1 MYTSGTMFVRITN
14 SGKDGK
20 YHYVQLVE
28 SNRAK
33 DTGTVKTTVIHNFGL
48 QEEVDLKS
56 IERLIES
63 LASILLDGSP
73 LTTKSVKRFE
83 FLGSREIGPCWLLD
97 GLWKRLG
104 ITNAIESL
112 VKEHRFRTPIERML
126 FAMVAQRIVA
136 PGSKLSIERWLE
148 KSVLIE
154 GLPSV
159 DVHRLYA
166 AMDLLIESN
175 EAIQHRVFTQMTKAF
190 DLDLDLDILLLDTTS
205 TYFEIEEEDQ
215 HEGALRKRGHS
226 KDNHPELAQVVVA
239 FAVTKTGIPVR
250 CWVWPGN
257 TSDQQIVQE
266 VKHDL
271 GQWNLGRIIM
281 AQDTGFNSEHNR
293 QVLLQSAGDYIIG
306 EKLRVGSKGEAVEA
320 LHRAGRYRQ
329 IERES
334 RILLCKD
341 VSIDA
346 GTALERRYVIVQNP
360 ESATRDAANRN
371 DIVAAARKKLEGL
384 SQLSDEPH
392 RKAACE
398 LRSHGTYGRY
408 IGQRHDGTLFID
420 DDKIAREALLDGKFL
435 ISTSLLKLPVE
446 DVVYGYKQLFEIERV
461 FKDLKHVVEVRPVYH
476 RLDDRIRAH
485 VLICFLAM
493 VLVRC
498 AERSVNM
505 TWRDIGYT
513 VTDIRVGKTVSAD
526 GELWL
531 TSPLDS
537 AQKELFKT
545 LKIKHPPKVWDYK
558 TRKKLPETV

>member
-1 MYTSGTMFVRITN
+1 MFIRVTN

-33 DTGTVKTTVIHNFGL
+33 DSGNVKTTVIHNFGL
-48 QEEVDLKS
+48 REEVDLKS

-63 LASILLDGSP
+63 LSTILPDSSP
-73 LTTKSVKRFE
+73 HARKGAQGFE
-83 FLGSREIGPCWLLD
+83 FLGSREVGPCWLLD

-104 ITNAIESL
+104 IDTAIESL

-136 PGSKLSIERWLE
+136 PGSKLAIERWLE

-175 EAIQHRVFTQMTKAF
+175 EAIQHEIFKHMTKA
-190 DLDLDLDILLLDTTS
+190 LDLDVNILLLDTTS
-205 TYFEIEEEDQ
+205 TYFEIEEEDEY
-215 HEGALRKRGHS
+215 EGALRKRGHS
-226 KDNHPELAQVVVA
+226 KDNHPELAQAVVA
-239 FAVTKTGIPVR
+239 FAVTTAGIPLR

-257 TSDQQIVQE
+257 TSDQQIIQQ

-271 GQWNLGRIIM
+271 AQWNLGRVIM
-281 AQDTGFNSEHNR
+281 VQDAGFNSERNR
-293 QVLLQSAGDYIIG
+293 QILVQSAGDFIIG

-329 IERES
+329 IEREG

-341 VSIDA
+341 VSIDE

-360 ESATRDAANRN
+360 EAATRDAAKRD
-371 DIVAAARKKLEGL
+371 DIIAAARKKLETIA
-384 SQLSDEPH
+384 QLSDEPH
-392 RKAACE
+392 KKAACA

-408 IGQRHDGTLFID
+408 IGQRQDGTLFID
-420 DDKIAREALLDGKFL
+420 EDKIAREALLDGKFL
-435 ISTSLLKLPVE
+435 ISTSLKNLPVE
-446 DVVYGYKQLFEIERV
+446 DVVYGYKQLFEVERV
-461 FKDLKHVVEVRPVYH
+461 FRDLKHVVEIRPVYH
-476 RLDDRIRAH
+476 HLDDRIRAH
-485 VLICFLAM
+485 VLICFIAM
-493 VLVRC
+493 VLVRF
-498 AERSVNM
+498 AEHSVNM
-505 TWRDIGYT
+505 SWRDIMHT
-513 VTDIRVGKTVSAD
+513 VVDIRVGMTRSTN

-531 TSPLDS
+531 TSPFDD

-558 TRKKLPETV
+558 ARTTV

>member
-1 MYTSGTMFVRITN
+1 MFVRVTN

-63 LASILLDGSP
+63 LASILPDGSP
-73 LTTKSVKRFE
+73 LTTKGAKGFE

-190 DLDLDLDILLLDTTS
+190 DLDLDILLLDTTS

-329 IERES
+329 IEREG

-346 GTALERRYVIVQNP
+346 GTAPERRYVIVQNP

-537 AQKELFKT
+537 AQKELFKM

-558 TRKKLPETV
+558 ARKKLPKTV

>member
-1 MYTSGTMFVRITN
+1 MVYIGGIMFVRVTN

-33 DTGTVKTTVIHNFGL
+33 DSGTVKTTVIHNFGL
-48 QEEVDLKS
+48 REEVDFKS

-63 LASILLDGSP
+63 LASILPDGSP
-73 LTTKSVKRFE
+73 YAAKGAQGFE
-83 FLGSREIGPCWLLD
+83 FLGSRESGPCWLLD

-104 ITNAIESL
+104 INKAIESL
-112 VKEHRFRTPIERML
+112 VKEHRYRTPIERML

-190 DLDLDLDILLLDTTS
+190 DLDLDILLLDTTS
-205 TYFEIEEEDQ
+205 TYFEIEEEDTY
-215 HEGALRKRGHS
+215 EGALRTRGHS
-226 KDNHPELAQVVVA
+226 KDGHPELAQVVVA

-257 TSDQQIVQE
+257 TSDQAIVQE

-281 AQDTGFNSEHNR
+281 VQDAGFNCERNR
-293 QVLLQSAGDYIIG
+293 QILLQSAGDYIIG

-329 IERES
+329 IEREGK
-334 RILLCKD
+334 ILLCKD
-341 VSIDA
+341 VFIDA

-360 ESATRDAANRN
+360 EAATRDAANRN
-371 DIVAAARKKLEGL
+371 SIVAAARKKLEAL

-392 RKAACE
+392 KKAACE
-398 LRSHGTYGRY
+398 LRSHGTYGRF

-420 DDKIAREALLDGKFL
+420 EEKIAREALLDGKFL

-446 DVVYGYKQLFEIERV
+446 DVVYGYKQLFEVERV
-461 FKDLKHVVEVRPVYH
+461 FRDLKHVVEVRPVYH
-476 RLDDRIRAH
+476 RLDDRIRSH

-498 AERSVNM
+498 AERSLNM
-505 TWRDIGYT
+505 TWHDIMHT
-513 VTDIRVGKTVSAD
+513 VTDIRVGMTRSTD
-526 GELWL
+526 GEVWL
-531 TSPLDS
+531 TSPLDD
-537 AQKELFKT
+537 AQKELFRT
-545 LKIKHPPKVWDYK
+545 LQIKLPPKIWDYK
-558 TRKKLPETV
+558 ARQKQPKTV

>member
-1 MYTSGTMFVRITN
+1 MFIRVTN

-33 DTGTVKTTVIHNFGL
+33 DSGTVKTTVIHNFGL
-48 QEEVDLKS
+48 REEVDFKS

-63 LASILLDGSP
+63 LASILPEGSP
-73 LTTKSVKRFE
+73 YAAKGAQGFG

-104 ITNAIESL
+104 MNTAIESL
-112 VKEHRFRTPIERML
+112 VKEHRYRTPIERML

-154 GLPSV
+154 NLASV

-175 EAIQHRVFTQMTKAF
+175 EAIQHRVFIQMTKAF
-190 DLDLDLDILLLDTTS
+190 DLDLDILLLDTTS

-257 TSDQQIVQE
+257 TSDQAIVQE

-281 AQDTGFNSEHNR
+281 AQDAGFNSERNR

-329 IERES
+329 IEREG

-341 VSIDA
+341 VSIDE
-346 GTALERRYVIVQNP
+346 GTALERRSVIVQNP
-360 ESATRDAANRN
+360 EAAIRDAAKRG
-371 DIVAAARKKLEGL
+371 DIVAAARKKLETL
-384 SQLSDEPH
+384 SQLSGEPH

-408 IGQRHDGTLFID
+408 IGQHHDGTLFID
-420 DDKIAREALLDGKFL
+420 EVKIAREALLDGKFL
-435 ISTSLLKLPVE
+435 ISTSLLRLPVE
-446 DVVYGYKQLFEIERV
+446 DIVYGYKQLFEVERV
-461 FKDLKHVVEVRPVYH
+461 FRDLKHVVEVRPVYH
-476 RLDDRIRAH
+476 RLDDRIRSH

-493 VLVRC
+493 VLVRV
-498 AERSVNM
+498 AEQTLSM
-505 TWRDIGYT
+505 SWRDIAHT
-513 VTDIRVGKTVSAD
+513 LTDIRVGHTRGPD
-526 GELWL
+526 GDLWL
-531 TSPLDS
+531 TSPLD
-537 AQKELFKT
+537 ATQKELFKA
-545 LKIKHPPKVWDYK
+545 LKIKTPPRVWDYK
-558 TRKKLPETV
+558 ARKKQPESV

>member
-1 MYTSGTMFVRITN
+1 MFIRVTN

-33 DTGTVKTTVIHNFGL
+33 DSKSVKTTVIHNFGL
-48 QEEVDLKS
+48 REEVDLKS

-63 LASILLDGSP
+63 LASILPDGSP
-73 LTTKSVKRFE
+73 LATKGAKGFE
-83 FLGSREIGPCWLLD
+83 FLGSREMGPCWLLD

-104 ITNAIESL
+104 INKAIESL
-112 VKEHRFRTPIERML
+112 VKEHRYRTPIERML

-136 PGSKLSIERWLE
+136 PGSKLSVERWLD

-154 GLPSV
+154 GLACV

-175 EAIQHRVFTQMTKAF
+175 EAVQHRVFTQMTKAF
-190 DLDLDLDILLLDTTS
+190 DLDLDILLLDTTS
-205 TYFEIEEEDQ
+205 TYFEIEEEDR

-257 TSDQQIVQE
+257 TSDQQIVQD

-271 GQWNLGRIIM
+271 GQWNLGRLIM
-281 AQDTGFNSEHNR
+281 VQDAGFNSERNR
-293 QVLLQSAGDYIIG
+293 QILVQSAGDYIIG

-329 IERES
+329 IEREG

-341 VSIDA
+341 VSIDD

-360 ESATRDAANRN
+360 EAATRDAAKRE
-371 DIVAAARKKLEGL
+371 DIVAAARKKLENL
-384 SQLSDEPH
+384 SQLLGEPH

-408 IGQRHDGTLFID
+408 IGQRHNGTLFVD
-420 DDKIAREALLDGKFL
+420 EDKIARESLLDGKFL

-446 DVVYGYKQLFEIERV
+446 DVVYGYKQLFEVERV
-461 FKDLKHVVEVRPVYH
+461 FRDLKHVVEVRPVYH
-476 RLDDRIRAH
+476 RLDDRIRSH

-505 TWRDIGYT
+505 TWRDIMHT
-513 VTDIRVGKTVSAD
+513 VTDIRVGKTISAD

-531 TSPLDS
+531 TSPLDDT
-537 AQKELFKT
+537 QRELFKA
-545 LKIKHPPKVWDYK
+545 LKLKHPPKVWDY
-558 TRKKLPETV
+558 RAH

>member
-1 MYTSGTMFVRITN
+1 MFIRVTN
-14 SGKDGK
+14 SGKDGN

-28 SNRAK
+28 SNRDK
-33 DTGTVKTTVIHNFGL
+33 DSGNVKTSVIHNFGL
-48 QEEVDLKS
+48 REQVDLKS

-63 LASILLDGSP
+63 LASILPDGSQS
-73 LTTKSVKRFE
+73 TSKSTKGFE
-83 FLGSREIGPCWLLD
+83 FLGSREIGPCWLID

-104 ITNAIESL
+104 INKAIESL
-112 VKEHRFRTPIERML
+112 VKDHQFRTPVERMV
-126 FAMVAQRIVA
+126 FAMVAQRIIA
-136 PGSKLSIERWLE
+136 PGSKLSVERWLE

-159 DVHRLYA
+159 DVHRLYT

-175 EAIQHRVFTQMTKAF
+175 EAVQHSVFTQLTKAF
-190 DLDLDLDILLLDTTS
+190 DLDLDMLLLDTTS

-215 HEGALRKRGHS
+215 YEGALRKRGHS

-239 FAVTKTGIPVR
+239 FAVTKNGIPVR

-271 GQWNLGRIIM
+271 SQWNLGRLIM
-281 AQDTGFNSEHNR
+281 ALDTGFNSERNR
-293 QVLLQSAGDYIIG
+293 QILMQCAGDYIIG

-329 IERES
+329 IERDGK
-334 RILLCKD
+334 ILLCKD
-341 VSIDA
+341 VFIDQ
-346 GTALERRYVIVQNP
+346 GTAQERRYVIVQNP
-360 ESATRDAANRN
+360 ESATRDAAKRD
-371 DIVAAARKKLEGL
+371 DIVATARKKLKAL
-384 SQLSDEPH
+384 SQLVGEPH

-398 LRSHGTYGRY
+398 LRSHETYGRY

-420 DDKIAREALLDGKFL
+420 DEKIAREKLLDGKFL
-435 ISTSLLKLPVE
+435 VSTSLTKLPVE
-446 DVVYGYKQLFEIERV
+446 DIVYGYKQLFEIERA
-461 FKDLKHVVEVRPVYH
+461 FKDTKHVVDVRPVYH

-493 VLVRC
+493 VLLRC
-498 AERSVNM
+498 AERSLGM
-505 TWRDIGYT
+505 TWRDIMHT
-513 VTDIRVGKTVSAD
+513 VTDIRVGKTRSAD

-531 TSPLDS
+531 TSPLDDTQRS
-537 AQKELFKT
+537 LFKA
-545 LKIKHPPKVWDYK
+545 LRIKQPPKVWDFK
-558 TRKKLPETV
+558 AHKKLPDAV

>member
-1 MYTSGTMFVRITN
+1 M
-14 SGKDGK
+14 
-20 YHYVQLVE
+20 
-28 SNRAK
+28 
-33 DTGTVKTTVIHNFGL
+33 
-48 QEEVDLKS
+48 
-56 IERLIES
+56 
-63 LASILLDGSP
+63 
-73 LTTKSVKRFE
+73 
-83 FLGSREIGPCWLLD
+83 
-97 GLWKRLG
+97 
-104 ITNAIESL
+104 
-112 VKEHRFRTPIERML
+112 VKEHRYRTPIERML

-136 PGSKLSIERWLE
+136 PGSKLSVERWLD

-154 GLPSV
+154 GLACV

-175 EAIQHRVFTQMTKAF
+175 EAVQHRVFTQMTKAF
-190 DLDLDLDILLLDTTS
+190 DLDLDILLLDTTS
-205 TYFEIEEEDQ
+205 TYFEIEEEDR

-257 TSDQQIVQE
+257 TSDQQIVQD

-271 GQWNLGRIIM
+271 GQWNLGRLIM
-281 AQDTGFNSEHNR
+281 VQDAGFNSERNR
-293 QVLLQSAGDYIIG
+293 QILVQSAGDYIIG

-329 IERES
+329 IEREG

-341 VSIDA
+341 VSIDD

-360 ESATRDAANRN
+360 EAATRDAAKRE
-371 DIVAAARKKLEGL
+371 DIVAAARKKLENL
-384 SQLSDEPH
+384 SQLLGEPH

-408 IGQRHDGTLFID
+408 IGQRHNGTLFVD
-420 DDKIAREALLDGKFL
+420 EDKIARESLLDGKFL

-446 DVVYGYKQLFEIERV
+446 DVVYGYKQLFEVERV
-461 FKDLKHVVEVRPVYH
+461 FRDLKHVVEVRPVYH
-476 RLDDRIRAH
+476 RLDDRIRSH

-505 TWRDIGYT
+505 TWCDIMHT
-513 VTDIRVGKTVSAD
+513 VTDIRVGKTISAD

-531 TSPLDS
+531 TSPLDDT
-537 AQKELFKT
+537 QRELFKA
-545 LKIKHPPKVWDYK
+545 LKLKYPPKVWDY
-558 TRKKLPETV
+558 RAH

>member
-1 MYTSGTMFVRITN
+1 MYTSGTMFVRVTN

-63 LASILLDGSP
+63 LASILPDGSP
-73 LTTKSVKRFE
+73 LTTKGAKGFE

-190 DLDLDLDILLLDTTS
+190 DLDLDILLLDTTS

-346 GTALERRYVIVQNP
+346 GTTLERRYVIVQNP

-537 AQKELFKT
+537 AQKELFKM

-558 TRKKLPETV
+558 ARKKLPKTV